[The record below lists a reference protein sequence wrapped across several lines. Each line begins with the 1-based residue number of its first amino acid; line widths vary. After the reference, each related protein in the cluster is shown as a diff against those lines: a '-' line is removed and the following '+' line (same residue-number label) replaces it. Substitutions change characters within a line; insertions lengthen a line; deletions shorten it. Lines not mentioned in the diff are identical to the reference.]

1 VPTLPVTLTDVAIA
15 FVLSTVGAAIQGN
28 VGIGFAVLA
37 APMLLVINPAFVPGP
52 VVLAAMLLV
61 ILMAVRERRDVIGR
75 DVRLA
80 IAGRLVGTLPG
91 AYAISMLPRSA
102 YELLFAVLVMLGSVL
117 SALGWHV
124 APTRRNVTI
133 ASVISGFM
141 SVVSSVGGPPM
152 ALVYQNEEGPRIRS
166 TISAI
171 FTIGGFITLGGLWWA
186 RRFGAVEVLLGM
198 LLMPGV
204 VIGFSISRYTTAWF
218 DRKRIKPAVL
228 AISSLSA
235 LVVMLRALATQF

>member
-1 VPTLPVTLTDVAIA
+1 VPTLPVTPTDIAIA
-15 FVLSTVGAAIQGN
+15 FVLSVVGAAIQGN

-37 APMLLVINPAFVPGP
+37 APMLLVMNPAFVPGP

-61 ILMAVRERRDVIGR
+61 ILMALRERNDVIAG
-75 DVRLA
+75 DVRWA
-80 IAGRLVGTLPG
+80 IVGRLVGTLPG
-91 AYAISMLPRSA
+91 AYAISVLPRSA
-102 YELLFAVLVMLGSVL
+102 YELLFAALVMLGTVL

-133 ASVISGFM
+133 ASMISGFM

-171 FTIGGFITLGGLWWA
+171 FIFGGFITLAGLWWA
-186 RRFGAVEVLLGM
+186 GRFHAVEFLLGL

-204 VIGFSISRYTTAWF
+204 VVGFAISRYTTGWF
-218 DRKRIKPAVL
+218 DRARIKPAVL
-228 AISSLSA
+228 AISGLSA
-235 LVVMLRALATQF
+235 LVVMLRALAAQF